1 MQLSFWSTATNS
13 TALGGDAKPSIK
25 FRKNN
30 NETNPWTLSF
40 QGHDDLTYTFV
51 DNSTNTG
58 GTYEYHFTFT
68 IRDWNH
74 VLNTEASKRND
85 EQPVSRTELF
95 NIDLDVSG
103 DAEESSNYTIERS
116 LIFPKESY
124 FITIQSGNSNNLVNP
139 SETDA
144 WINYDDRTVWNTST
158 SDCCPN
164 GTIVENSCPTGDPSV
179 KGEWGRNEKT
189 LIIMNLGGV
198 GSGSIGF
205 TWTGTDHVRTADDQ
219 EYDGNIPNHWAQAG
233 ALPDESNIKF
243 NEANT
248 SLLIIDPDA
257 GNLGGNLKSGGH
269 KRVITFTGF
278 VGGDA
283 DRQFVCY
290 MHVPSSRVQFAS

>member
-1 MQLSFWSTATNS
+1 
-13 TALGGDAKPSIK
+13 
-25 FRKNN
+25 
-30 NETNPWTLSF
+30 
-40 QGHDDLTYTFV
+40 
-51 DNSTNTG
+51 
-58 GTYEYHFTFT
+58 
-68 IRDWNH
+68 
-74 VLNTEASKRND
+74 
-85 EQPVSRTELF
+85 
-95 NIDLDVSG
+95 
-103 DAEESSNYTIERS
+103 
-116 LIFPKESY
+116 
-124 FITIQSGNSNNLVNP
+124 
-139 SETDA
+139 
-144 WINYDDRTVWNTST
+144 
-158 SDCCPN
+158 
-164 GTIVENSCPTGDPSV
+164 
-179 KGEWGRNEKT
+179 
-189 LIIMNLGGV
+189 MNLGGV

-269 KRVITFTGF
+269 KRVITFTGL